1 MIFAQIAQLSNL
13 FEFLLGDSLDVVL
26 MNMYVF
32 IATILEDLNV
42 FIEFCDPAP
51 VGFAKFLKLRLAVAH
66 AKDINYE

>member
-1 MIFAQIAQLSNL
+1 
-13 FEFLLGDSLDVVL
+13 